1 MQPAAVDCAAK
12 HTFCKACIR
21 PWLLESCSQC
31 PNCRAEVTELRSPP
45 DAETAESIP
54 TRQQRTADDGAPLE
68 EAAVMDAAL
77 EDFIA
82 DQRELR
88 RDFDAQ
94 GGEVGNWSARVEE
107 RGAPEQREARRLQRR
122 GAAAE
127 AEEVPV
133 EEARLETSPASA
145 SPMPSREQLKWRVSN
160 TPEDVVGC
168 EGVTQQLYD
177 AAMEAGTLL
186 VRPEHEAKEW
196 EARRSPLPAAA
207 PSNLLRMH
215 ALTLATPH
223 A

>member
-1 MQPAAVDCAAK
+1 M
-12 HTFCKACIR
+12 
-21 PWLLESCSQC
+21 
-31 PNCRAEVTELRSPP
+31 
-45 DAETAESIP
+45 
-54 TRQQRTADDGAPLE
+54 
-68 EAAVMDAAL
+68 
-77 EDFIA
+77 
-82 DQRELR
+82 
-88 RDFDAQ
+88 
-94 GGEVGNWSARVEE
+94 
-107 RGAPEQREARRLQRR
+107 
-122 GAAAE
+122 
-127 AEEVPV
+127 